1 MGSDIPSRERVYVLN
16 LLIEL
21 QMVSIGEK
29 WVSVQTLQT
38 STQESYELSIWIKRN
53 MFIFPSELNNEENDE
68 KEGPRDL
75 QREIWP
81 CRPLQSNE
89 DKVLVFPSLY

>member
-38 STQESYELSIWIKRN
+38 STQESYELSIRIKRN
-53 MFIFPSELNNEENDE
+53 MFIFPSELSNEENDE
-68 KEGPRDL
+68 KEGPRGL

-81 CRPLQSNE
+81 RRPLQSNE